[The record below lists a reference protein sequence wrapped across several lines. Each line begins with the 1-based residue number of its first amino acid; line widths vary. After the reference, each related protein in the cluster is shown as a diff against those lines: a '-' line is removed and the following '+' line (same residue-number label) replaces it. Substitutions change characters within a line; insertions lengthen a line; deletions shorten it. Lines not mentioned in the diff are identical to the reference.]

1 MFLSQ
6 KKLSVKQEEDNFYD
20 VSLHENELGPSSPA
34 EDSGFAVGKHCTMFD
49 LTIFL
54 SLYDFPINA
63 QKILQLNGLKSNRKL
78 HYSKDDDCSSASK
91 NNLRGQ

>member
-49 LTIFL
+49 LTIFFV
-54 SLYDFPINA
+54 SLRFPNKCTEDSPVEWIKE
-63 QKILQLNGLKSNRKL
+63 Q
-78 HYSKDDDCSSASK
+78 
-91 NNLRGQ
+91 